1 MNLGHWL
8 NSLDAW
14 DHLVI
19 FLLFGLGF
27 YASRKTFQFLKRI
40 YEKNQKENLFSPTFR
55 ITPLPLL
62 GLAILYTIILYQFLG
77 DFINIVLEQLR

>member
-1 MNLGHWL
+1 M
-8 NSLDAW
+8 
-14 DHLVI
+14 
-19 FLLFGLGF
+19 
-27 YASRKTFQFLKRI
+27 KK
-40 YEKNQKENLFSPTFR
+40 KQKENLFSPTFR